1 MSSGEVTTAREQSLA
16 APRNAVLSPSSTI
29 RHRRPAL
36 PARRRHVVD
45 WRGRRSVAGIS
56 MGLGSDNAWDE
67 RNDTPATRTIA
78 HARARAVAPTT
89 GRTSRRSACAVR
101 ADTSNAATASHA
113 RITPRCWRDRAACA
127 RSAASRRRKRCAW
140 IIAIRPAGS
149 AACSAASAIL
159 GWAATPRIR
168 RR

>member
-1 MSSGEVTTAREQSLA
+1 MSSGEVTTAREQSAGGVAQSCFL
-16 APRNAVLSPSSTI
+16 PL
-29 RHRRPAL
+29 RRSDSGAGLL

-45 WRGRRSVAGIS
+45 RRGRRSVAGIS

-89 GRTSRRSACAVR
+89 GRTSTRSACAVR
-101 ADTSNAATASHA
+101 ADTSNAGTASHA

-127 RSAASRRRKRCAW
+127 RSAASRRKKRCAS

-149 AACSAASAIL
+149 AACSAANAIS
-159 GWAATPRIR
+159 GWAATPKIR